1 MKLNAYHAEIERC
14 LQLEKETAK
23 VREKLVEAEKRE
35 SLKLGKKR
43 VELRKMIEEE
53 KEAERRLKEAK
64 ALEEEKQKERRL
76 EELRHQVLV
85 TVLYIFHT
93 QQHSFTHQKTFLFPT
108 IDFPQVQVNVATDPL
123 RVLRE
128 TKVYIYIYI
137 YILLLY

>member
-1 MKLNAYHAEIERC
+1 MKVNAYHAEIERC
-14 LQLEKETAK
+14 LQLEREAAK

-53 KEAERRLKEAK
+53 KEAERRLKEAR

-93 QQHSFTHQKTFLFPT
+93 QQCSLLIRRHFFFLQLIFHRSKST
-108 IDFPQVQVNVATDPL
+108 
-123 RVLRE
+123 
-128 TKVYIYIYI
+128 
-137 YILLLY
+137 LLLTH